1 MPRFI
6 CGIGAAEKRPCTD
19 DFSIGALLGPFRS
32 AARIRTGTALAHIGG
47 V

>member
-1 MPRFI
+1 MPRFT

-19 DFSIGALLGPFRS
+19 DFSIGALLAPFRS
-32 AARIRTGTALAHIGG
+32 AARTRSGTALGHIDW